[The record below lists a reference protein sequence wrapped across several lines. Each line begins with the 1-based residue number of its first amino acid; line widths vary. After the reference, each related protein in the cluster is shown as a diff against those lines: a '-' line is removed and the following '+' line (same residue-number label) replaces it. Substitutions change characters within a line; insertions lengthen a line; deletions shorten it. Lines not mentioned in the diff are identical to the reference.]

1 MTSADIYVDAVEL
14 RRFMA
19 DIFEAVGMAE
29 DDAAISADVLVTA
42 DLRGH
47 ESHGVARA
55 EHFYVRPL
63 QDGRIA
69 ARAPLATVRETM
81 AAVVLDA
88 GNGMGHPATKR
99 AMDLCIAKAR
109 GAGVC
114 VAVVRRSN
122 HYGIAGYYPLLAV
135 EHDMIGVCSTTA
147 GTLVVPTGGRD
158 ALLGTNP
165 IAFAAPAGRGR
176 PFMLD
181 MATSVAPLG
190 KIEVKAR
197 RGEPLPPG
205 WAVDERGQTA
215 VDAQAVLDRVHNPP
229 AGGGLAP
236 LGGLEAGHKGY
247 GLAVMVDILSGLL
260 AGARASIYLSEGM
273 RRGEAAD
280 LGHLVAA
287 IDIAAVAEV
296 DAFKQAMDDYID
308 TLHAAVPADGVDRV
322 RVAGDPEF
330 DTEQRRRREGIP
342 LHQSVWESLRGLGK
356 DFSVLLPEIVRTV
369 Q

>member
-1 MTSADIYVDAVEL
+1 MTSANICVDAAAL

-19 DIFEAVGMAE
+19 GIFEAVGMAE
-29 DDAAISADVLVTA
+29 EDAAITADVLVTA

-63 QDGRIA
+63 LDGRIA
-69 ARAPLATVRETM
+69 ACAVPVTVRETT
-81 AAVVLDA
+81 ATVVLDA

-109 GAGVC
+109 ESGVC
-114 VAVVRRSN
+114 VALVRRSN

-135 EHDMIGVCSTTA
+135 KHDMIGVCSTTA

-165 IAFAAPAGRGR
+165 IAFAAPARRGR
-176 PFMLD
+176 PIMLD
-181 MATSVAPLG
+181 MATSVVPLG

-205 WAVDERGQTA
+205 WAVDERGRTA
-215 VDAQAVLDRVHNPP
+215 TDAQAVLDRLHSPSV
-229 AGGGLAP
+229 GGGLAP

-260 AGARASIYLSEGM
+260 AGARASIHLSDAM

-287 IDIAAVAEV
+287 MDIAAFANV

-308 TLHAAVPADGVDRV
+308 ALHASPPATGVDRV
-322 RVAGDPEF
+322 LVAGDLEF
-330 DTEQRRRREGIP
+330 ETEQRRRREGIP
-342 LHQSVWESLRGLGK
+342 LHHSVWESLRGLGK
-356 DFSVLLPEIVRTV
+356 EFGVLLPAGI
-369 Q
+369 